1 MDDITSTL
9 KESYIIRAKQNVLYI
24 LGASSILGNP
34 IQFVNSIGTGVKEFF
49 YQPYEGFVD
58 GPLEG
63 AKGIGKGVGSLVKH
77 TTEGIFGSVAS
88 IVQSASKG
96 ILVLTDD

>member
-1 MDDITSTL
+1 MKANLFS
-9 KESYIIRAKQNVLYI
+9 II
-24 LGASSILGNP
+24 GASSLLGNP
-34 IQFVNSIGTGVKEFF
+34 IQFVNSIGTGFKDFF
-49 YQPYEGFVD
+49 YMPYEGIIE
-58 GPLEG
+58 GPMEG
-63 AKGIGKGVGSLVKH
+63 AMGIGKGAVSLVKH